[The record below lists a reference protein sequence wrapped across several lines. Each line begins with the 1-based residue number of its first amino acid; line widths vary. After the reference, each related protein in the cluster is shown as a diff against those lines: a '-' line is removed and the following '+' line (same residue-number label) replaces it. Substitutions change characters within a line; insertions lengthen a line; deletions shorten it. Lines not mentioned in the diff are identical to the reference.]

1 MYQMNTSTR
10 EKVYEI
16 ADDLLKKGIK
26 PTQQNIRDR
35 LGSGSLTTINKAL
48 NEWWVSLGLRLDA
61 QANGYDLPEP
71 VIKLASKIWG
81 DAIAYANRASESK
94 SKEVE
99 LELKK
104 LSDEFAVIDKK
115 YASQI
120 IDLNKII
127 SERNGEIV
135 SLKKE
140 IKQLAIDLNE
150 ERERSYRSG
159 RDLMDA
165 ESKLKRAT
173 MSTHHNEDLLEAQV
187 RLKIQNEEI
196 ARLNAEVL
204 RLSTENAQL
213 KLK

>member
-1 MYQMNTSTR
+1 MSTSTR

-48 NEWWVSLGLRLDA
+48 NEWWVSLGQRLDA
-61 QANGYDLPEP
+61 QASGYDLPEP

-94 SKEVE
+94 SKELE

-104 LSDEFAVIDKK
+104 LSDELAIIDNK
-115 YASQI
+115 YTSQI
-120 IDLNKII
+120 IDLNGII
-127 SERNGEIV
+127 SERNSEII
-135 SLKKE
+135 SLKNE
-140 IKQLAIDLNE
+140 LKQLTIDLNE
-150 ERERSYRSG
+150 ERERSYRSAQ
-159 RDLMDA
+159 DLIDA

-173 MSTHHNEDLLEAQV
+173 ISTHNNEDLLEAQV
-187 RLKIQNEEI
+187 RLKIQSEEI

>member
-1 MYQMNTSTR
+1 MNTSTR

-150 ERERSYRSG
+150 ERERSYRSA

>member
-150 ERERSYRSG
+150 ERERSYRSA

>member
-1 MYQMNTSTR
+1 MNTTTR

-16 ADDLLKKGIK
+16 ADDLLKEGIK

-48 NEWWVSLGLRLDA
+48 NEWWVSLGQRLNA
-61 QANGYDLPEP
+61 QASGYDLPEP

-81 DAIAYANRASESK
+81 DAIAYAERASESK

-104 LSDEFAVIDKK
+104 LSDEFAIIDKK
-115 YASQI
+115 YTSQI
-120 IDLNKII
+120 IDLNTII

-135 SLKKE
+135 SLKNE
-140 IKQLAIDLNE
+140 LKQLAIDLNE
-150 ERERSYRSG
+150 ERERSYRSAQ
-159 RDLMDA
+159 DLIDA
-165 ESKLKRAT
+165 ESKLKRVT
-173 MSTHHNEDLLEAQV
+173 MSTPHNEDLLEAQV

-204 RLSTENAQL
+204 RLSTENAHL

>member
-1 MYQMNTSTR
+1 MYQMSTSTR

-48 NEWWVSLGLRLDA
+48 NEWWVSLGQRLDA
-61 QANGYDLPEP
+61 QASGYDLPEP

-94 SKEVE
+94 SKELE

-104 LSDEFAVIDKK
+104 LSDELAIIDNK
-115 YASQI
+115 YTSQI
-120 IDLNKII
+120 IDLNGIN
-127 SERNGEIV
+127 SERNSEII
-135 SLKKE
+135 SLKNE
-140 IKQLAIDLNE
+140 LKQLTIDLNE
-150 ERERSYRSG
+150 ERERSYRSAQ
-159 RDLMDA
+159 DLIDA

-173 MSTHHNEDLLEAQV
+173 ISTHNNEDLLEAQV
-187 RLKIQNEEI
+187 RLKIQSEEI

>member
-1 MYQMNTSTR
+1 MYQMSTSTR

-48 NEWWVSLGLRLDA
+48 NEWWVSLGQRLDA
-61 QANGYDLPEP
+61 QASGYDLPEP

-94 SKEVE
+94 SKELE

-104 LSDEFAVIDKK
+104 LSDELAIIDNK
-115 YASQI
+115 YTSQI
-120 IDLNKII
+120 IDLNGII
-127 SERNGEIV
+127 SERNSEII
-135 SLKKE
+135 SLKNE
-140 IKQLAIDLNE
+140 LKQLTIDLNE
-150 ERERSYRSG
+150 ERERSYRSAQ
-159 RDLMDA
+159 DLIDA

-173 MSTHHNEDLLEAQV
+173 ISTHNNEDLLEAQV
-187 RLKIQNEEI
+187 RLKIQSEEI

>member
-1 MYQMNTSTR
+1 MNTSTR

-16 ADDLLKKGIK
+16 ADDLLKSGIK

-48 NEWWVSLGLRLDA
+48 NEWWVSLGQRLDA
-61 QANGYDLPEP
+61 QASGYDLPEP
-71 VIKLASKIWG
+71 VIKLAGKIWG

-94 SKEVE
+94 SKELE

-104 LSDEFAVIDKK
+104 LSDDLAIIDNK
-115 YASQI
+115 YTSQI
-120 IDLNKII
+120 IDLNEII
-127 SERNGEIV
+127 SARNSEII
-135 SLKKE
+135 SLKNE
-140 IKQLAIDLNE
+140 LKQLAIDLNE
-150 ERERSYRSG
+150 ERERSYRSAQ
-159 RDLMDA
+159 DLIDA

-173 MSTHHNEDLLEAQV
+173 ISTHHNEDLLEAQV
-187 RLKIQNEEI
+187 RLKIQSEEI